1 MNKLS
6 AIVVTYN
13 RKKLLAACVCR
24 LLDQTCPPDQILIID
39 NASTDGTESH
49 LNAQG
54 FLAHSLI
61 HYHRLPDN
69 VGGAGGFAK
78 GIKLAMNSGAD
89 WMWLMDD
96 DAMPAH
102 DALENLLQFPLAED
116 SIYGSVAI
124 GEDGEHLCWPVESN
138 TGQKLVSLA
147 DLHEASITVDFH
159 PFLGFLINRKLVEK
173 AGLPDA
179 GFFLSGDDVDYCL
192 RITSLGGKVYLCRDS
207 RLMHPMPPR
216 KSFKCL
222 GVKID
227 LLVQPPERTYYNIRN
242 KIVIARR
249 YYGYKLWTQTL
260 PGIGIR
266 FLVCV
271 FFGPERFR
279 LIKAYFLAVAHGF
292 LDKLGKY
299 SL

>member
-1 MNKLS
+1 MHKKS
-6 AIVVTYN
+6 VIIVTFN
-13 RKKLLAACVCR
+13 RKQLLVDCIIR
-24 LLDQTCPPDQILIID
+24 LLDQTRLPDQILIID

-49 LNAQG
+49 LKAQG
-54 FLAHSLI
+54 LLALPLI
-61 HYHRLPDN
+61 KYHHLPEN
-69 VGGAGGFAK
+69 VGGAGGFAE
-78 GIKLAMNSGAD
+78 GIKLAMQDGAG
-89 WMWLMDD
+89 WMWMMDD
-96 DAMPAH
+96 DAMPEK
-102 DALENLLQFPLAED
+102 DALEKLLLLPLDENTV
-116 SIYGSVAI
+116 YGTVAM

-138 TGQKLVSLA
+138 NGQKLLSLA
-147 DLHEASITVDFH
+147 DLNEVRTAVTFH

-207 RLMHPMPPR
+207 KITHPMPSR
-216 KSFKCL
+216 KLINLFGL
-222 GVKID
+222 NID
-227 LLVQPPERTYYNIRN
+227 LLVQTPERTYYNIRN

-249 YYGYKLWTQTL
+249 HYGYKLWTQTL

-266 FLVCV
+266 FLASI
-271 FFGPERFR
+271 FLGPERFR

>member
-1 MNKLS
+1 VNKLS

-24 LLDQTCPPDQILIID
+24 LLDQTRPPDQILIID
-39 NASTDGTESH
+39 NASTDGTESY

-69 VGGAGGFAK
+69 VGGAGGFAE
-78 GIKLAMNSGAD
+78 GIKLAMNSDAD
-89 WMWLMDD
+89 WIWLMDD

-116 SIYGSVAI
+116 CIYGSVAI
-124 GEDGEHLCWPVESN
+124 GEDGEHLCWPVE
-138 TGQKLVSLA
+138 TVKGQKLIILT
-147 DLHEASITVDFH
+147 DLNEARIEVAFH
-159 PFLGFLINRKLVEK
+159 PFLGFLINRKLAEK
-173 AGLPDA
+173 VGLPDA
-179 GFFLSGDDVDYCL
+179 DFFLSGDDIDYCL
-192 RITSLGGKVYLCRDS
+192 NISRHGGKVYLCRDS
-207 RLMHPMPPR
+207 RLSHPMPPR
-216 KSFKCL
+216 KSIDVW
-222 GVKID
+222 GIKID
-227 LLVQPPERTYYNIRN
+227 LLIQPPQRAYYNIRN

-266 FLVCV
+266 FLASM
-271 FFGPERFR
+271 FLGPNRFR
-279 LIKAYFLAVAHGF
+279 YIKAYVLALTHGF

>member
-1 MNKLS
+1 MLS
-6 AIVVTYN
+6 ISVILVTHN
-13 RKKLLAACVCR
+13 RKQLLVECLNR
-24 LLDQTCPPDQILIID
+24 LFNQTLPPDQILIID
-39 NASTDGTESH
+39 NASTDGSENYLKT
-49 LNAQG
+49 QG
-54 FLAHSLI
+54 FLNNPLI
-61 HYHRLPDN
+61 QYQRLPEN
-69 VGGAGGFAK
+69 LGGAGGFAE
-78 GIKLAMNSGAD
+78 GIKLAMNTGAD
-89 WMWLMDD
+89 WIWLMDD

-102 DALENLLQFPLAED
+102 DALENLLQFPLEVD
-116 SIYGSVAI
+116 CIYGSVAI
-124 GEDGEHLCWPVESN
+124 GEDGEHLCWPVESVN
-138 TGQKLVSLA
+138 GQKLITSA
-147 DLHEASITVDFH
+147 DLSEARIEVAFH
-159 PFLGFLINRKLVEK
+159 PFLGFLINRQLVDK

-192 RITSLGGKVYLCRDS
+192 NISRHGGKVYLCRDS

-299 SL
+299 LL